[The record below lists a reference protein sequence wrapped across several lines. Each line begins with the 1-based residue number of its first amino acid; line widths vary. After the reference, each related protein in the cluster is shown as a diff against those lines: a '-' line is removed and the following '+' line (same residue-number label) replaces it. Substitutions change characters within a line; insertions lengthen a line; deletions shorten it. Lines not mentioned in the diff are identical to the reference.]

1 VIIPTAAYAVSASSG
16 HKEAA
21 WSFLSYMLSE
31 DFTPR
36 FTGGSGVQIGS
47 KNVKEE
53 ILSMNRNVFE
63 RRAREEMKPL
73 TERVGT
79 LIINEVPATAPYL
92 ASFAYESLD
101 ELNMTLPKFQNYA
114 LTEEDIARV
123 RDAIEAAS
131 TLSASDTTA
140 LNIINEELGAYY
152 AGAKTAEETVRLIQ
166 SRVAL
171 YVGESK

>member
-1 VIIPTAAYAVSASSG
+1 
-16 HKEAA
+16 
-21 WSFLSYMLSE
+21 
-31 DFTPR
+31 
-36 FTGGSGVQIGS
+36 
-47 KNVKEE
+47 
-53 ILSMNRNVFE
+53 
-63 RRAREEMKPL
+63 MKPL

-92 ASFAYESLD
+92 ASFAYESVD
-101 ELNMTLPKFQNYA
+101 ELDMTLPKLQSYA

-171 YVGESK
+171 YVGESR